1 MTAASSSL
9 RAVPVSLPTL
19 PGSPMKPP
27 APPASLSPSERAIH
41 APAWLPMLF
50 AIACGLIVANLY
62 YAQPLVGPIAAD
74 LGLSPGLA
82 GLLVTLTQIGYGLG
96 LLFIVPL
103 GDILENRRL
112 VLTLIGAC
120 AVSLAA
126 TAMVRN
132 APLFLAAAAAIGF
145 TSVTVQILVPWS
157 AHLATEANRGRVV
170 GNVMS
175 GLIIGIMMARPV
187 SSFVASLW
195 GWHAIYGLSAGLM
208 AALAALLLF
217 ILPRRQPDAN
227 LHYGQLLASL
237 WQLARSQPVLRRRAF
252 YQACL
257 FGAFS
262 LFWTTAPLL
271 LTGPAFGL
279 SQRGVALFA
288 LAGVAGA
295 IAAPISG
302 RLADRG
308 HGRMMSTV
316 AMLMVAAG
324 FLISLVAQ
332 DGSTLALALL
342 TLAAIVL
349 DFGVTA
355 NLVTSQRVIFALGAE
370 FRNRLNGLF
379 MATFFM
385 GGAASSAIGAWA
397 YAHGG
402 WSLACWIGLALP
414 AAALVFFL
422 SERHG

>member
-1 MTAASSSL
+1 
-9 RAVPVSLPTL
+9 
-19 PGSPMKPP
+19 
-27 APPASLSPSERAIH
+27 
-41 APAWLPMLF
+41 
-50 AIACGLIVANLY
+50 
-62 YAQPLVGPIAAD
+62 
-74 LGLSPGLA
+74 
-82 GLLVTLTQIGYGLG
+82 
-96 LLFIVPL
+96 
-103 GDILENRRL
+103 
-112 VLTLIGAC
+112 
-120 AVSLAA
+120 
-126 TAMVRN
+126 
-132 APLFLAAAAAIGF
+132 
-145 TSVTVQILVPWS
+145 
-157 AHLATEANRGRVV
+157 
-170 GNVMS
+170 
-175 GLIIGIMMARPV
+175 
-187 SSFVASLW
+187 
-195 GWHAIYGLSAGLM
+195 
-208 AALAALLLF
+208 
-217 ILPRRQPDAN
+217 
-227 LHYGQLLASL
+227 
-237 WQLARSQPVLRRRAF
+237 VLRRRGL

-271 LTGPAFGL
+271 LASPAFGL
-279 SQRGVALFA
+279 SQRGIALFA

-332 DGSTLALALL
+332 DGSMLALGLL

-402 WSLACWIGLALP
+402 WTLACWIGLALP
-414 AAALVFFL
+414 VAALLYFI
-422 SERHG
+422 SERRG

>member
-1 MTAASSSL
+1 
-9 RAVPVSLPTL
+9 
-19 PGSPMKPP
+19 MKPP
-27 APPASLSPSERAIH
+27 APLATLSATEQAVH
-41 APAWLPMLF
+41 APSWLPTLF
-50 AIACGLIVANLY
+50 AVACGLIVANLY
-62 YAQPLVGPIAAD
+62 YAQPLVGPIAAE

-126 TAMVRN
+126 TALVRN
-132 APLFLAAAAAIGF
+132 ASLFLAAAAAIGF

-195 GWHAIYGLSAGLM
+195 GWHAIYGLSAALM
-208 AALAALLLF
+208 AALAGLLLF
-217 ILPRRQPDAN
+217 ILPRRRPDAK

-237 WQLARSQPVLRRRAF
+237 WHLACTQPVLRRRGL

-271 LTGPAFGL
+271 LASPAFGL
-279 SQRGVALFA
+279 SQRGIALFA

-332 DGSTLALALL
+332 DGSMLALGLL

-402 WSLACWIGLALP
+402 WTLACWIGLALP
-414 AAALVFFL
+414 VAALLYFI
-422 SERHG
+422 SERRG

>member
-1 MTAASSSL
+1 
-9 RAVPVSLPTL
+9 
-19 PGSPMKPP
+19 MKPP
-27 APPASLSPSERAIH
+27 APPASLPTAERATH
-41 APAWLPMLF
+41 TPAWLPTLF
-50 AIACGLIVANLY
+50 AVACGLIVANLY
-62 YAQPLVGPIAAD
+62 YAQPLVGPIAAE

-126 TAMVRN
+126 TALVRD
-132 APLFLAAAAAIGF
+132 ASLFLAAAAAIGF

-195 GWHAIYGLSAGLM
+195 GWHAIYGLSAALM

-217 ILPRRQPDAN
+217 ILPRRQPDAK

-237 WQLARSQPVLRRRAF
+237 WHLARTQPVLRRRAL

-271 LTGPAFGL
+271 LASPAFGL
-279 SQRGVALFA
+279 DQRGIALFA

-295 IAAPISG
+295 VAAPISG

-332 DGSTLALALL
+332 DGSMLALVLL

-355 NLVTSQRVIFALGAE
+355 NLVTSQRVIYALGAE

-402 WSLACWIGLALP
+402 WTLACWIGLALP
-414 AAALVFFL
+414 AAALLFFMG
-422 SERHG
+422 ERRG

>member
-1 MTAASSSL
+1 
-9 RAVPVSLPTL
+9 
-19 PGSPMKPP
+19 
-27 APPASLSPSERAIH
+27 
-41 APAWLPMLF
+41 MLF
-50 AIACGLIVANLY
+50 AVACGLIVANLY
-62 YAQPLVGPIAAD
+62 YAQPLVGPIAAE

-126 TAMVRN
+126 TALVRN
-132 APLFLAAAAAIGF
+132 ASLFLAAAAAIGF

-195 GWHAIYGLSAGLM
+195 GWHAIYGLSAALM
-208 AALAALLLF
+208 AALAGLLLF
-217 ILPRRQPDAN
+217 ILPRRRPDAK

-237 WQLARSQPVLRRRAF
+237 WHLARTQPVLRRRGL

-271 LTGPAFGL
+271 LASPAFGL
-279 SQRGVALFA
+279 SQRGIALFA

-332 DGSTLALALL
+332 DGSMLALGLL

-402 WSLACWIGLALP
+402 WTLACWIGLALP
-414 AAALVFFL
+414 VAALLYFI
-422 SERHG
+422 SERRG

>member
-1 MTAASSSL
+1 
-9 RAVPVSLPTL
+9 
-19 PGSPMKPP
+19 MKPP
-27 APPASLSPSERAIH
+27 APPASLPTAERATH
-41 APAWLPMLF
+41 TPAWLPTLF
-50 AIACGLIVANLY
+50 AVACGLIVANLY
-62 YAQPLVGPIAAD
+62 YAQPLVGPIAAE

-126 TAMVRN
+126 TALVRD
-132 APLFLAAAAAIGF
+132 ASLFLAAAAAIGF

-195 GWHAIYGLSAGLM
+195 GWHAIYGLSAALM

-217 ILPRRQPDAN
+217 ILPRRQPDAK

-237 WQLARSQPVLRRRAF
+237 WHLARTQPVLRRRAL

-271 LTGPAFGL
+271 LASPAFGL
-279 SQRGVALFA
+279 DQRGIALFA

-295 IAAPISG
+295 VAAPISG

-308 HGRMMSTV
+308 HGRAMSIV

-332 DGSTLALALL
+332 DGSMLALVLL

-355 NLVTSQRVIFALGAE
+355 NLVTSQRVIYALGAE

-402 WSLACWIGLALP
+402 WTLACWIGLALP
-414 AAALVFFL
+414 AAALLFFMG
-422 SERHG
+422 ERRG